1 MRDISLRPL
10 PGKHSEQITA
20 HPEPQQSGD
29 FNKSPPTHPLCSI
42 FALLPLKPGLPVRS
56 ASYEGGARRVSA
68 GSSAS
73 FLAPR
78 APALSWDLPA
88 VGARRLAGRDGQAP
102 AAPAWP
108 RNAWWRPARPAALQ
122 PAPGRPARGGL
133 RCAGVAGPHQRRADI
148 PTSFPLRARPAPR
161 GTTKGEWHLP
171 AAVTALT
178 WGRGRRR
185 VPLSLC
191 AHCQGRSGSVPR
203 GCHF

>member
-1 MRDISLRPL
+1 M
-10 PGKHSEQITA
+10 
-20 HPEPQQSGD
+20 
-29 FNKSPPTHPLCSI
+29 
-42 FALLPLKPGLPVRS
+42 
-56 ASYEGGARRVSA
+56 SA

-73 FLAPR
+73 FPTPP

-148 PTSFPLRARPAPR
+148 STSFPLSARPAPR
-161 GTTKGEWHLP
+161 GTAKGEWHLP

-178 WGRGRRR
+178 WGRGRRGL
-185 VPLSLC
+185 PLSSC
-191 AHCQGRSGSVPR
+191 AHCQGRFGSAPPPPEDDTFRVVGGRGVAHVPKRPFIRPSGWEGGGGTTWRVSL
-203 GCHF
+203 